1 MLFIGVGYKVFGS
14 TREYL
19 NSECVEYKGFI
30 FSGGLNIVLNYMDIN
45 GNGFAS
51 LLINWYCEGML
62 NIAFS

>member
-1 MLFIGVGYKVFGS
+1 MHLNIKVLF
-14 TREYL
+14 
-19 NSECVEYKGFI
+19 

-62 NIAFS
+62 NIAFPYNLFMKGA